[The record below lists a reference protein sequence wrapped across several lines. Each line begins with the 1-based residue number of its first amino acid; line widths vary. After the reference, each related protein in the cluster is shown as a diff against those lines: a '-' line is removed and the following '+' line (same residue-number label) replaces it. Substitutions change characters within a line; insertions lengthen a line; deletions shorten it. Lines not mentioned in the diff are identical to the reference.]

1 MYFKVI
7 VSFMFITIFL
17 IRLIWPNL
25 TIDTTSI
32 ILLVLALV
40 PWFIQYIKSLEV
52 TGIGKVEL
60 VSKEEKAKIQAT
72 VNEVGL
78 SKETPIKE
86 IKNKYSFYNLR
97 YEDPKLALAGLRI
110 ELESVLKKLLEDNK
124 IKIRMSGMRQI
135 TNTLINNEIITHKE
149 HAIINDITAILNK
162 AVHGDLDEYDSDSFD
177 WVFEI
182 GLNLLDS
189 LSSKL
194 NK

>member
-1 MYFKVI
+1 
-7 VSFMFITIFL
+7 MFITIFL
-17 IRLIWPNL
+17 TRLIWPNL
-25 TIDTTSI
+25 NIDTTSI

-52 TGIGKVEL
+52 TGLGKVEL
-60 VSKEEKAKIQAT
+60 VSKEEKAKIQET

-110 ELESVLKKLLEDNK
+110 ELEDVLKKLLKDNN
-124 IKIRMSGMRQI
+124 IEIRMSGMRHI
-135 TNTLINNEIITHKE
+135 TNTLINNEVITHKE
-149 HAIINDITAILNK
+149 YTIINDITGILNK
-162 AVHGDLDEYDSDSFD
+162 AVHGDLDEYDSDTFD
-177 WVFEI
+177 WVFEL
-182 GLNLLDS
+182 GLSLLNS
-189 LSSKL
+189 LNSKL